1 MAYQKL
7 SNRWCNKNT
16 KTFHLQLKPA
26 LKLMSCLA
34 IMYIISL
41 WFKQMKNFKFL
52 PRFSKTFFCKKISKA
67 LKEIIPSDVMN
78 KNTCSARCNQTLFIY
93 GNCIDTN
100 PRFAIYEIS
109 IFQDWFPKY
118 QTPLWWTLYI
128 FWFSE
133 VHTTDSCIMIRFGVI
148 LSDFW

>member
-16 KTFHLQLKPA
+16 KTFHLHLKPA

-78 KNTCSARCNQTLFIY
+78 KNTCSARCNQTLFFLRKLHWY
-93 GNCIDTN
+93 KSQVCNLMK
-100 PRFAIYEIS
+100 S

-118 QTPLWWTLYI
+118 QTPLWWTLYM